1 MGIVHGYLSFRRG
14 AFFPPSKT
22 QPTEVVEIGQ
32 RDSGEPVASA
42 IFVVVYLSL
51 GSSFLPAWIFDVVWL
66 GLVLV
71 IYSFFKE
78 QKCQLLQDSNTRM
91 KFHPTRFKEGIHNT
105 NIVFGYPISGLR
117 AGFSPQKTRQ
127 QKGLSIP
134 NPKRRSAYVNLPF
147 KRLTNFHPK
156 TPPRWNPVFLGAVA
170 TFPGRCE
177 ESIARSPLATWS
189 HWPVSTFTHLR
200 RSKFSDPGVFR
211 FIGLQKR
218 SRFVAKNRKVKLHG
232 ISECPPP
239 KKKQKLMLLFPSHGK
254 KTHEETI
261 SLSCWLLKRWWNT
274 PAQRPDAVSTK
285 KSDALSQNKEEMREI
300 KATI

>member
-91 KFHPTRFKEGIHNT
+91 KFHPTRFKEVIHNT

-156 TPPRWNPVFLGAVA
+156 TPPRWNPVFQELLPLFLEGVKNPLQDLPWQPGPIDQ
-170 TFPGRCE
+170 FPP
-177 ESIARSPLATWS
+177 SPIWDGQNFRIQAFF
-189 HWPVSTFTHLR
+189 VS
-200 RSKFSDPGVFR
+200 SAFR
-211 FIGLQKR
+211 KEADLLPKTGKSSCMGFQN
-218 SRFVAKNRKVKLHG
+218 V
-232 ISECPPP
+232 PPP
-239 KKKQKLMLLFPSHGK
+239 KKKQNLMLLFPSHGK